1 MVLDPNGEV
10 GDRLVT
16 VAAPRLRYGQLRV
29 VSTMAVIGFLL
40 GSCGVSSDPS
50 DRVRVSAASSLS
62 DVFAELESAFEAAN
76 PGVDVILNLGG
87 SSLLRE
93 QILAG
98 APVDVYASASAD
110 TMAPIVAA
118 GLAEGEPTVF
128 ARGLLEIAVPVG
140 NPAHVTGLDDF
151 GNEELFIGL
160 CDQPVPCGD
169 LARQVLARAGVDPVV
184 DTGAP
189 NVRALLTKIEAGELD
204 AGIVYVT
211 DVRSVSG
218 RVEGIAIPDA
228 LNVAV
233 DYPIAVLAEGP
244 NRDDARSFVD
254 FVLSEIGQTILA
266 GHGFVTP

>member
-10 GDRLVT
+10 GDRLVK

-40 GSCGVSSDPS
+40 GACGVSSDPS

-87 SSLLRE
+87 SPLLRE

-98 APVDVYASASAD
+98 APVDVYASASAG
-110 TMAPIVAA
+110 TMAPIVEA
-118 GLAEGEPTVF
+118 GLSEGEPTVF
-128 ARGLLEIAVPVG
+128 ARGLLQIAVPVG
-140 NPAHVTGLDDF
+140 NPADVTGLDDF

-160 CDQPVPCGD
+160 CDQPVPCGE
-169 LARQVLARAGVDPVV
+169 LARQVLVRAGVDPVV

-189 NVRALLTKIEAGELD
+189 NVRSLLTKIEAGELD

-218 RVEGIAIPDA
+218 RVDGIAIPDA
-228 LNVAV
+228 MNVAA

-244 NRDDARSFVD
+244 NRDGARAFVD

>member
-1 MVLDPNGEV
+1 MVLDSNGEV
-10 GDRLVT
+10 GDRLLT

-29 VSTMAVIGFLL
+29 VSTVAVIGFLL
-40 GSCGVSSDPS
+40 GSCGGSSDPS
-50 DRVRVSAASSLS
+50 DQVRVSAASSLS

-98 APVDVYASASAD
+98 APIDVYASASAD
-110 TMAPIVAA
+110 TMAPIVEA
-118 GLAEGEPTVF
+118 GLSDGEPRVF
-128 ARGLLEIAVPVG
+128 ARGFLQIAVPVG

-151 GNEELFIGL
+151 GNEKLFIGL

-184 DTGAP
+184 DTGSP
-189 NVRALLTKIEAGELD
+189 NVRSLLTKIEAGELD

-211 DVRSVSG
+211 DVRSVPG
-218 RVEGIAIPDA
+218 RVDGIAIPDA
-228 LNVAV
+228 VNVAA

-244 NRDDARSFVD
+244 NRDGARAFVD